1 MPNIT
6 DHNAERRHAAADRI
20 TIKNLP
26 ATSAAVTV
34 SAALTA
40 SVTHTVS
47 SLKHLPGALLPIQ
60 HKIQHQLGYIPSEVI
75 PDIAQQLN
83 LSRAEVHGVVSF
95 YPDFRT
101 HPCGQY
107 LLRICAAE
115 ACQANGARALMQHAE
130 ETLHIKSGHT
140 TADRSIT
147 LEAVYCLGNCT
158 AGPSVEINQ
167 RLHGRVTATLFDQ
180 LTAELITAELIT
192 AEPITAMPRPDEC

>member
-1 MPNIT
+1 MPNKSNH
-6 DHNAERRHAAADRI
+6 DANSSNATEDRI

-26 ATSAAVTV
+26 VTSAETTI
-34 SAALTA
+34 STA
-40 SVTHTVS
+40 QLETLLETVS
-47 SLKHLPGALLPIQ
+47 SLKHLPGALVPIL

-75 PDIAQQLN
+75 PDIAQLLN

-101 HPCGQY
+101 HPCGQH

-130 ETLHIKSGHT
+130 EKLHIKSGHT
-140 TADRSIT
+140 TPNNNIT

-167 RLHGRVTATLFDQ
+167 RLHGRVTTTLFDQ
-180 LTAELITAELIT
+180 LTAGLITAG
-192 AEPITAMPRPDEC
+192 PINAMPRPDQC